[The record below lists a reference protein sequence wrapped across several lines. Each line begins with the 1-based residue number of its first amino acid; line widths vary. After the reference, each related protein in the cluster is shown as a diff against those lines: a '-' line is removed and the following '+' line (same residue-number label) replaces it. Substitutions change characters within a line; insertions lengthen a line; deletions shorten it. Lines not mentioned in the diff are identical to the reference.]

1 MSGVW
6 VFKNGVVRLVDRD
19 LASRQ
24 PTKKKVLIHLP
35 TDEVVSSHS
44 SLEQILICCSNHDFV
59 SFLSNLHH
67 HFYSPSLLHV
77 FASIFIFVRLVS
89 PFVYL
94 LSVPF
99 VICVDRCNKAISRRR
114 SWKKQTMPHKGYS
127 ILDDYDDGFDDA
139 VHMTVMRVCMCV
151 IFAVL
156 FVIQWLL
163 PSGNQIIN

>member
-44 SLEQILICCSNHDFV
+44 SLEQILICCT
-59 SFLSNLHH
+59 
-67 HFYSPSLLHV
+67 
-77 FASIFIFVRLVS
+77 
-89 PFVYL
+89 
-94 LSVPF
+94 
-99 VICVDRCNKAISRRR
+99 ISRRR

-127 ILDDYDDGFDDA
+127 ILDDYDDGFDDDNDA

-163 PSGNQIIN
+163 ASGNQIINKSICTIFNFYLPNYSNETL